1 MSLLYRQSKDTVKI
15 LILEHLGAPKKGSKV
30 IFFFILKLIK
40 GHEPDMVYL
49 HPRVCFVD
57 HAFLRAQCLRSIL
70 QHVSP
75 LTVGA

>member
-1 MSLLYRQSKDTVKI
+1 MKNTNFRTFR
-15 LILEHLGAPKKGSKV
+15 GTKKGVKRDFSS
-30 IFFFILKLIK
+30 ILKLIK
-40 GHEPDMVYL
+40 GHEPGIVYL
-49 HPRVCFVD
+49 HPVCVFVD

>member
-1 MSLLYRQSKDTVKI
+1 MSLLYRQSKDTVKNTNFRTFR
-15 LILEHLGAPKKGSKV
+15 GTKKGSNV

-40 GHEPDMVYL
+40 SHEPDMAYL
-49 HPRVCFVD
+49 HPVCVFVD

-70 QHVSP
+70 QHDSP